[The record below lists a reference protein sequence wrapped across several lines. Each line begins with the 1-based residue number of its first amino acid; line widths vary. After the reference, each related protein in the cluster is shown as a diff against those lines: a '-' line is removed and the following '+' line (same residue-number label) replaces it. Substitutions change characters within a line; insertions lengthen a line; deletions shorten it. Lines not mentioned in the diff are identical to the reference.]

1 MRLELRQINGNFV
14 KDGAPKWFF
23 EHGRRTLGRAGDC
36 DWQMSDPECHV
47 SKHHCTIERDR
58 EGFLLRDQSANGSRV
73 DGMLLLEGQS
83 ARLNDQ
89 SRIAVGGL
97 TFSVHISGDNNL
109 EFEDPDASL
118 RLSDETLT
126 VSSILADIAPGGRT
140 ATGILG
146 ERANDAW
153 LPQAD
158 LAATKRNGTSSRDV
172 EIGWSGPPQVEGL
185 AAILPNDWNSDAGY
199 SSELEHGAA
208 TRIAVHLRQNR
219 PAAEAE
225 ETTEEIT
232 GETRAAENAEE
243 IDRAFGA
250 LAASPPLGMPALEG
264 LVRQLEEASEGTL
277 SIFEIEAAEIGDG
290 TSFITGED
298 AALSARLES
307 LLQRQLVLNA
317 ALEKLVRAAS
327 HMLEPRIVEARI
339 DAEPNR
345 QPWQRKRNYWQ
356 AYRTQFERS
365 GRSLSIRELF
375 REAMVGPSGSA
386 GQDSQPMT
394 GRIDRAS

>member
-1 MRLELRQINGNFV
+1 MRLELKQINGTAAKGV
-14 KDGAPKWFF
+14 APKWFF

-83 ARLNDQ
+83 ARLTNQ
-89 SRIAVGGL
+89 SRLEVGGL
-97 TFSVHISGDNNL
+97 AFSVHISGVSNL

-126 VSSILADIAPGGRT
+126 ISSILADIAPGGQT

-146 ERANDAW
+146 ERANDDW
-153 LPQAD
+153 PPQAD
-158 LAATKRNGTSSRDV
+158 AATMKRNGTSSRDV
-172 EIGWSGPPQVEGL
+172 EIGWSGPPEVEGL
-185 AAILPNDWNSDAGY
+185 AATLPDDWNSDAGY
-199 SSELEHGAA
+199 GSELEHGAA
-208 TRIAVHLRQNR
+208 TRIAVQLRQNR
-219 PAAEAE
+219 PAAKAE
-225 ETTEEIT
+225 EIIEET
-232 GETRAAENAEE
+232 KAAENAEE
-243 IDRAFGA
+243 IEQTFGA
-250 LAASPPLGMPALEG
+250 LPDVSFLGKLPLEA
-264 LVRQLEEASEGTL
+264 LVRQLEEASDGTL
-277 SIFEIEAAEIGDG
+277 SIFEIDAAEIGHG
-290 TSFITGED
+290 ASIITGED
-298 AALSARLES
+298 AALSARLEA
-307 LLQRQLVLNA
+307 LLQRQLVLNV

-327 HMLEPRIVEARI
+327 HTLEPRIIEARI

-356 AYRTQFERS
+356 AYRTQFERG

-375 REAMVGPSGSA
+375 REAMVGLPGSA
-386 GQDSQPMT
+386 EEDSQPMT

>member
-1 MRLELRQINGNFV
+1 MRLELRQINGTFA
-14 KDGAPKWFF
+14 KGDAPKWFF
-23 EHGRRTLGRAGDC
+23 EHGRRSLGRAGDC

-83 ARLNDQ
+83 ARLTNQ
-89 SRIAVGGL
+89 SRLEVGGL
-97 TFSVHISGDNNL
+97 AFSVHISGDSNL

-126 VSSILADIAPGGRT
+126 ISSILADIAPGGQM

-146 ERANDAW
+146 ERANDDW
-153 LPQAD
+153 PPHAD
-158 LAATKRNGTSSRDV
+158 AATMKRGISSRDV
-172 EIGWSGPPQVEGL
+172 EIGWSGPPEVEGL
-185 AAILPNDWNSDAGY
+185 TATLPDDWNSDAGY
-199 SSELEHGAA
+199 GSALEHGAA
-208 TRIAVHLRQNR
+208 TRIAVQLRQNR
-219 PAAEAE
+219 PAAEADDITE
-225 ETTEEIT
+225 ETKT
-232 GETRAAENAEE
+232 AENAEE
-243 IDRAFGA
+243 IDKVFGA
-250 LAASPPLGMPALEG
+250 FPDVSFLGKLPLEA
-264 LVRQLEEASEGTL
+264 LVRQLEEASNGTL
-277 SIFEIEAAEIGDG
+277 SIFEIDAAEIRDG
-290 TSFITGED
+290 ASIITGED
-298 AALSARLES
+298 AALSARLET

-327 HMLEPRIVEARI
+327 HMLEPRIIEARI

-356 AYRTQFERS
+356 AYRTQFERN

-375 REAMVGPSGSA
+375 REAMVGPPDSA
-386 GQDSQPMT
+386 EKGSQPMT